1 MSLKTPNFR
10 ASMLWRILAI
20 SIFFVWSVFLVVKFS
35 LSFCDLVDFVKFRNQ
50 ACGSREFLFDDLGEL
65 LLVVC

>member
-20 SIFFVWSVFLVVKFS
+20 SIFFVCGFKVS

-65 LLVVC
+65 LLVVG